1 MFLVEKRDF
10 IKKDFFRLICRQ
22 YKFVCAPQAASRRRK
37 EQNYKYQA
45 SSPAPNPMKK
55 MYNLFCVFYEWKDIS
70 ETKDIGYEQDNKNEY
85 GSTNHSPNPITASR
99 KLIKNIA

>member
-1 MFLVEKRDF
+1 
-10 IKKDFFRLICRQ
+10 
-22 YKFVCAPQAASRRRK
+22 
-37 EQNYKYQA
+37 
-45 SSPAPNPMKK
+45 MKK
-55 MYNLFCVFYEWKDIS
+55 MYNLFCVFYEWKDIC